1 MGAEKWFTLFIS
13 NGDMNDIKIIKSWED
28 SGVLIDR
35 VTQTEEG
42 GFIGA
47 LLKPLAASIVQ
58 PVIFSVVKDLSGRG
72 ARRAGRWYIY
82 GQKYMPFFQE
92 TIYLE

>member
-1 MGAEKWFTLFIS
+1 
-13 NGDMNDIKIIKSWED
+13 MNDIKIIKSLED

-35 VTQTEEG
+35 VTETEEG

-58 PVIFSVVKDLSGRG
+58 PVIFSVVRGLSGTG
-72 ARRAGRWYIY
+72 AKTAGR
-82 GQKYMPFFQE
+82 
-92 TIYLE
+92 

>member
-1 MGAEKWFTLFIS
+1 
-13 NGDMNDIKIIKSWED
+13 MNDIKIIKLWED

-58 PVIFSVVKDLSGRG
+58 PVIL
-72 ARRAGRWYIY
+72 
-82 GQKYMPFFQE
+82 Q
-92 TIYLE
+92 

>member
-13 NGDMNDIKIIKSWED
+13 NGDMNDIKITKSWED

-47 LLKPLAASIVQ
+47 L
-58 PVIFSVVKDLSGRG
+58 
-72 ARRAGRWYIY
+72 
-82 GQKYMPFFQE
+82 
-92 TIYLE
+92 